1 MHDNPL
7 AYFITWTCYGTW
19 LPGDERGW
27 TKWHKGMRSSR
38 PQLCEWIRQRLD
50 ESPVT
55 LSFPQR
61 VAVGDAIS
69 ECCRRR
75 GWRLH
80 AANCR
85 SNHCH
90 VVATAINHLGEVVR
104 DQLKAWST
112 RRLRAIERE
121 SGLPE
126 SQLRRHWWSSKGS
139 VRQVDTL
146 ESLEAAIVYTN
157 DAQDLGGSTQNE

>member
-1 MHDNPL
+1 MDGEPL

-27 TKWHKGMRSSR
+27 TKWHKGMQFARPKLCDWSR
-38 PQLCEWIRQRLD
+38 MRLN
-50 ESPVT
+50 ETPVT
-55 LSFPQR
+55 LSVDQR
-61 VAVGDAIS
+61 LAVGNAIS

-75 GWRLH
+75 GWKLH

-90 VVATAINHLGEVVR
+90 VVATGMKHCGDAMR
-104 DQLKAWST
+104 DQLKSWST

-121 SGLPE
+121 SGLSE
-126 SQLRRHWWSSKGS
+126 SQLRRHWWSSKGC
-139 VRQVDTL
+139 VRQVETL

-157 DAQDLGGSTQNE
+157 EAQDEGGSKQNE